1 MKKLILIISFLLTN
15 ISNAEELIK
24 TGENI
29 FYNKEACVNCHILN
43 AADGGNNQLS
53 KEHVINIVTNGY
65 GVMPA
70 YKDKLTEKEIEAVG
84 IFVSTEGKN
93 WKNKLSSFVQ

>member
-1 MKKLILIISFLLTN
+1 MKKVMLLVLLFFTN
-15 ISNAEELIK
+15 VSYAEDLMKI
-24 TGENI
+24 GENI

-53 KEHVINIVTNGY
+53 KNHVINIVTNGY

-70 YKDKLTEKEIEAVG
+70 YKEKLTEKEIEAVA